1 MEQKSNI
8 LIIDGRHSLFKKR
21 EKIGNL
27 KNKEDISE
35 ILKNSQPDEQSLKH
49 IYSIQ
54 NEFKFY
60 ILLPTKSQAKISFY
74 QSLRKEYP
82 NLFDLS
88 SSKSVY
94 FQDLLIQDLEK
105 EISNILEKE
114 NQNSSIESVSIISHN
129 LFKFKYNFAN
139 VNYPVYKILMSCF
152 SQEYNKRRNL
162 ECESYAQ
169 NLVDYHASNLFQL
182 PSAVKFLLKLQ
193 EQQQNEETLQK
204 IYNIGYFFDYSKQS
218 QMNNYNITNAN
229 YPYKFTPLDFRLPY
243 EGDIPPYGKDK
254 NDNKTVSLMI
264 HKFQDIY
271 KDKTE
276 KGQQLIQQQES
287 NFQNFIQK
295 FKSQLIIID
304 DTLKQDKI
312 RSRVDFDNEF
322 QNLLNSEQAKQILSK
337 YPSHFISTPKIFP
350 FDPKIQDIEEFISR
364 VEKQAIFPIIVKTVV
379 ATCSKESHF
388 MALVH
393 NINSLKK
400 FLLDSPLAGWS
411 VIIQEMINHDNRIN
425 KIYVIGNH
433 TEIQARVSIP
443 NIDVEQYKDK
453 DDAVWTFDSQK
464 GFKEQLPIQVPDKL
478 ENPNSTLHKDLIQDL
493 SKLIRDYFNLNIF
506 GYDIVQRTGT
516 QEYYIVDINY
526 FPGFKNFNDV
536 NGKFLKLYQD
546 LISKSQYEQQQN

>member
-1 MEQKSNI
+1 MEQKFNI
-8 LIIDGRHSLFKKR
+8 LIIDGRHSIFKKR
-21 EKIGNL
+21 EKLGNL
-27 KNKEDISE
+27 KNKENISE
-35 ILKNSQPDEQSLKH
+35 ILINSQPDEQSLKH

-54 NEFKFY
+54 NGFKFY

-88 SSKSVY
+88 SPNNVY
-94 FQDLLIQDLEK
+94 IQDLLIQDLQK
-105 EISNILEKE
+105 EITNILEKE
-114 NQNSSIESVSIISHN
+114 NQNNSIESVSIVSHN
-129 LFKFKYNFAN
+129 LFKFQYEFDNTK
-139 VNYPVYKILMSCF
+139 YPVYKILMSCF
-152 SQEYNKRRNL
+152 SQEYNKRRQL
-162 ECESYAQ
+162 EYDSYAK
-169 NLVDYHASNLFQL
+169 NLVDYHTSNIFQL
-182 PSAVKFLLKLQ
+182 PSAVNFLHKLK
-193 EQQQNEETLQK
+193 EQQQSEESPQK
-204 IYNIGYFFDYSKQS
+204 IHNIGYFFDYSKQS
-218 QMNNYNITNAN
+218 QMNTYSITNAN
-229 YPYKFTPLDFRLPY
+229 FPFKFTPLDFRLPY
-243 EGDIPPYGKDK
+243 EGDFPPYGKDIK
-254 NDNKTVSLMI
+254 DNRTISLII

-276 KGQQLIQQQES
+276 KGQQLIQQYES
-287 NFQNFIQK
+287 NFSNFLQK

-312 RSRVDFDNEF
+312 RSRIDFDNEF

-337 YPSHFISTPKIFP
+337 YPQHFISTPKIFP
-350 FDPKIQDIEEFISR
+350 FDPKTQDIEEFISR

-400 FLLDSPLAGWS
+400 FLLDSPLVGYC

-478 ENPNSTLHKDLIQDL
+478 ENPNSTLQKDIIQDF

-536 NGKFLKLYQD
+536 NGKFLNLYKD
-546 LISKSQYEQQQN
+546 LIAKNPY